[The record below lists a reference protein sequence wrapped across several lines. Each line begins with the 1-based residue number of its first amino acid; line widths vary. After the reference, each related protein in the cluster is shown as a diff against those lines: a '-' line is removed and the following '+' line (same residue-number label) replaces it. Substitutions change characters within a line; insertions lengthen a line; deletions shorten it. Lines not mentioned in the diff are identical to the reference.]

1 MMAKRQITLFLI
13 LCVSTLCMAQ
23 EVKPIEVKPD
33 SAVSGKSY
41 VDWHN
46 YLDYIH
52 IYKTVMAK
60 DYSRI
65 YILPIDQSNIQFPE
79 KQDNR
84 YPAMVNGIKNFPDI
98 IRTQFLKRIPN
109 LEVVILKEWPAQVA
123 DKSLCLQLTLEE
135 IDMGSRALR
144 FWVGFGAGAQS
155 VKISG
160 KVFSNTGEE
169 FFNFNQKRLSSKGG
183 LKFTYQR
190 VLESEFENL
199 GEDIA
204 KVLINMEKDERK

>member
-1 MMAKRQITLFLI
+1 
-13 LCVSTLCMAQ
+13 MAQ

-109 LEVVILKEWPAQVA
+109 LEVVILKDWPAQVA

>member
-1 MMAKRQITLFLI
+1 MIGKRQFILITA
-13 LCVSTLCMAQ
+13 LCVSMFCMAQ
-23 EVKPIEVKPD
+23 EVKPIDVKPD
-33 SAVSGKSY
+33 SAVTGKSY

-65 YILPIDQSNIQFPE
+65 YILPIDQSNIQYPE
-79 KQDNR
+79 EKDNR
-84 YPAMVNGIKNFPDI
+84 YPAMVNGIRNFPDI
-98 IRTQFLKRIPN
+98 IRTQFLKRIPD
-109 LEVVILKEWPAQVA
+109 LDVIILKEWPVQLA
-123 DKSLCLQLTLEE
+123 DNSLCLQLTLEE

-183 LKFTYQR
+183 AKFTYQR

-204 KVLINMEKDERK
+204 KVFINMEKDRSK